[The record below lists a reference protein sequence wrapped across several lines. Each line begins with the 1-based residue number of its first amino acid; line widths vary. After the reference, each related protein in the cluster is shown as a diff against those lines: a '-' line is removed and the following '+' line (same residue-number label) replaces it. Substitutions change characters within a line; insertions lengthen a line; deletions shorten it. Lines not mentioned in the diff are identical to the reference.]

1 MTSTSLR
8 AEIESFPIAG
18 RFTISR
24 GSKTEARVIRVELE
38 QDGVTGQGEC
48 VPYARYGETLDATL
62 ETILSLA
69 PQLAAGLDR
78 TGLQSVLP
86 PGAARN
92 AIDCAFWDLEAKRAG
107 TDVAKLAG
115 IQPPTRI
122 ETAYTISLDT
132 PEAMAEAAARR
143 AHMPLLKLKLGA
155 PGDADR
161 IAAIRTAVPNT
172 RLVVDANEGW
182 QADEL
187 ETLLRA
193 SRDAGIELVE
203 QPLPAGND
211 ALLAEIEHTVPICAD
226 ESAHALAGLDQLVGR
241 YDAINLKLD
250 KTGGLTE
257 ALAVAQHAKELNLAI
272 MVGCMVSTSLS
283 MAPASLLAP
292 FARWVDLDG
301 PLLLAADRPGG
312 LAYTD
317 GAIDPSVSRLWGR
330 YS

>member
-1 MTSTSLR
+1 MTITTLR

-24 GSKTEARVIRVELE
+24 GSKTEARVIRVDLE
-38 QDGVTGQGEC
+38 RDGVLGRGEC
-48 VPYARYGETLDATL
+48 VPYARYGETLEETL
-62 ETILSLA
+62 EAILALG

-78 TGLQSVLP
+78 AGLQAALP

-92 AIDCAFWDLEAKRAG
+92 ALDCAFWDLEARGAG
-107 TDVAKLAG
+107 TSVADLAG
-115 IQPPTRI
+115 IEPPKRI
-122 ETAYTISLDT
+122 ETAFTISLDT
-132 PEAMAEAAARR
+132 PEAMAATAARH

-155 PGDADR
+155 EGDAER
-161 IAAIRTAVPNT
+161 LAAIRAAVPHT

-182 QADEL
+182 HPTEL
-187 ETLLRA
+187 EGLLQVALRA
-193 SRDAGIELVE
+193 GVELVE
-203 QPLPAGND
+203 QPLPAGED
-211 ALLAEIEHTVPICAD
+211 ALLAEIEHVVPICAD

-241 YDAINLKLD
+241 YDAVNVKLD

-257 ALAVAQHAKELNLAI
+257 ALAVAKRAKELNLSI

-301 PLLLAADRPGG
+301 PLLLATDRPGG
-312 LAYTD
+312 LAYKD
-317 GAIDPSVSRLWGR
+317 GVIDPSGSTLWGQGV
-330 YS
+330 

>member
-1 MTSTSLR
+1 MTTTSLR
-8 AEIESFPIAG
+8 AEIENFPIAG

-24 GSKTEARVIRVELE
+24 GTKTEARVIRVELE
-38 QDGVTGQGEC
+38 QDGITGQGEC
-48 VPYARYGETLDATL
+48 VPYARYGETLEATL
-62 ETILSLA
+62 ETILGLA
-69 PQLAAGLDR
+69 SQLSRGLDR
-78 TGLQSVLP
+78 ISLQSALP

-92 AIDCAFWDLEAKRAG
+92 ALDCAFWDLEAKRADA
-107 TDVAKLAG
+107 DVAQLAG
-115 IQPPTRI
+115 IEPPARI

-132 PEAMAEAAARR
+132 PDAMAESAARH

-161 IAAIRTAVPNT
+161 LAAIRGAVPNT

-182 QADEL
+182 QPNEL

-211 ALLAEIEHTVPICAD
+211 TLLAEIEHAVPICAD

-241 YDAINLKLD
+241 YDAVNVKLD

-257 ALAVAQHAKELNLAI
+257 ALAVAQRAKELNLSI

-301 PLLLAADRPGG
+301 PLLLAADRPHG

>member
-1 MTSTSLR
+1 MTTTSLR
-8 AEIESFPIAG
+8 AEIESFLIAG

-24 GSKTEARVIRVELE
+24 GSKTEARVIRVELQ
-38 QDGVTGQGEC
+38 QDGIIGQGEC
-48 VPYARYGETLDATL
+48 VPYSRYGETLEATL

-69 PQLAAGLDR
+69 PQLASGLDR
-78 TGLQSVLP
+78 TTLQSALP

-107 TDVAKLAG
+107 TDVAKLAN
-115 IQPPTRI
+115 ILPPARI

-132 PEAMAEAAARR
+132 PDAMAEAATRH

-161 IAAIRTAVPNT
+161 LAAIRAAVPNS

-182 QADEL
+182 QPSEL
-187 ETLLRA
+187 QTLLRA
-193 SRDAGIELVE
+193 AHNAGIELVE

-241 YDAINLKLD
+241 YDAVNVKLD

-257 ALAVAQHAKELNLAI
+257 ALAVAQRAKELNLAI

-283 MAPASLLAP
+283 MAPASLVAP

-301 PLLLAADRPGG
+301 PLLLAADRPNG

-317 GAIDPSVSRLWGR
+317 GAIDPGVNRLWGR
-330 YS
+330 YA